1 MLAAGG
7 WSAFYHHLFL
17 SDTTII
23 GLLDELGL
31 KDRLIWEDST
41 VGYFTHGRI
50 FPFATA
56 KDLYCGSAPL
66 ASWTAYAWGW

>member
-56 KDLYCGSAPL
+56 KDLLRFSPVGFL
-66 ASWTAYAWGW
+66 DRIRMGW